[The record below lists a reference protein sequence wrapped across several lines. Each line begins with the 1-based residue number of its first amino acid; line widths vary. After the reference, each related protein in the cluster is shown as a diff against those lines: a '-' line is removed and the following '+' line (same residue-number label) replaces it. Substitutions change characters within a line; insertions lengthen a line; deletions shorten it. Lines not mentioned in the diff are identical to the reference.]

1 MFWALV
7 GDRHTST
14 VDMAVGRQAAYRLV
28 KESETF
34 FFFFTPDLPVYR
46 SIDAVVVYVMYFDVV
61 TLEEKVNVVVVV
73 RNKVIVLY

>member
-34 FFFFTPDLPVYR
+34 FFSSLPIYQY
-46 SIDAVVVYVMYFDVV
+46 IDQLMLSSCMLCIL
-61 TLEEKVNVVVVV
+61 TL
-73 RNKVIVLY
+73 